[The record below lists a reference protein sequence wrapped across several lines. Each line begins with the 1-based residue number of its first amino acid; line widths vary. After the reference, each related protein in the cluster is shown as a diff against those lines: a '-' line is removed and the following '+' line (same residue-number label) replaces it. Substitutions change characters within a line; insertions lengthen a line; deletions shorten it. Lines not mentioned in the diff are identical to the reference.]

1 MTWEVESAIIAAIGF
16 LLITLGLVLIGLLAA
31 LIWKEKNRP

>member
-1 MTWEVESAIIAAIGF
+1 MTWEQESAVIQIIGF

-31 LIWKEKNRP
+31 LIRKERK